1 MRICRSDPVRALM
14 EATVLWGVMVL
25 PAAAAEEIIAPS
37 GQHVEWQETRQ
48 DAPGPDGLTMRFR
61 FIAPDIDGKVD
72 TDTALNDM
80 QWLCDSWALPRIAS
94 TGPQPAQVII
104 SLAARE
110 VPFGV
115 ASDDTTQY
123 FEAFRPEGGRCIWE
137 IY

>member
-1 MRICRSDPVRALM
+1 MWICRGGPVRALM
-14 EATVLWGVMVL
+14 EAAGLWGVMVL
-25 PAAAAEEIIAPS
+25 PVAAEEIIAPS
-37 GQHVEWQETRQ
+37 GQQVEWLETRQ
-48 DAPGPDGLTMRFR
+48 DVPGPEGLTFRFR
-61 FIAPDIDGKVD
+61 FLAPDIDGKID
-72 TDTALNDM
+72 TETALDDM
-80 QWLCDSWALPRIAS
+80 QWLCDSWALPRIAG
-94 TGPQPAQVII
+94 TGPQPMQVII